1 MYIESLDGQ
10 YGIKLVTS
18 TKEDNIFTRYSKV
31 QVLLKGTTV
40 NSEQG
45 DDIVPG
51 PARYKITGV
60 TSAKVLT
67 SVAGTAGDLPKRREP
82 SRNSPMTIFIR
93 S

>member
-40 NSEQG
+40 NSEQV

-67 SVAGTAGDLPKRREP
+67 AVAGTAGDQPQKERT
-82 SRNSPMTIFIR
+82 NSEHTEDE
-93 S
+93 